1 MERTAADILRHYERT
16 NRAVGKDRD
25 AVTRLLRI
33 REALDAKSAGR
44 TDVMLEIMESI
55 DLIPLDG
62 DVAKITRRA
71 EEFKDLHEALQR
83 NLQTYLPLT
92 MEALAAFHHNVKMS
106 HVADAT
112 RQMTLTALRKKS
124 RSLMI
129 FAGILKYRM
138 SPDVYSYLARL
149 DVEIAL

>member
-1 MERTAADILRHYERT
+1 
-16 NRAVGKDRD
+16 
-25 AVTRLLRI
+25 
-33 REALDAKSAGR
+33 
-44 TDVMLEIMESI
+44 MEST

-62 DVAKITRRA
+62 DVAKITRKA
-71 EEFKDLHEALQR
+71 EEFKDLHDALQR
-83 NLQTYLPLT
+83 NLQVYLPLT
-92 MEALAAFHHNVKMS
+92 MDALAAIHQSVKNS
-106 HVADAT
+106 ATAQAT
-112 RQMTLTALRKKS
+112 RQMVCTGMSHHFLCNLTVFPFQTLTSLRKKS

>member
-1 MERTAADILRHYERT
+1 
-16 NRAVGKDRD
+16 
-25 AVTRLLRI
+25 VTRLLKI
-33 REALDAKSAGR
+33 REAKNAKEAGR
-44 TDVMLEIMESI
+44 PEVALEIMEST

-62 DVAKITRRA
+62 DMSRITRRG

-83 NLQTYLPLT
+83 NLQTYLTLT
-92 MEALAAFHHNVKMS
+92 MDVIAGVHQRVKS
-106 HVADAT
+106 SLVADAT
-112 RQMTLTALRKKS
+112 RQMTLGSLRKKS

>member
-1 MERTAADILRHYERT
+1 MPSTDEKARGERDS
-16 NRAVGKDRD
+16 D
-25 AVTRLLRI
+25 AVVRLLRV
-33 REALDAKSAGR
+33 REAVEARQAGR
-44 TDVMLEIMESI
+44 PEVALEIMEST

-62 DVAKITRRA
+62 DGGR

-92 MEALAAFHHNVKMS
+92 MDALAGVHQKTKSSMGPGE
-106 HVADAT
+106 AT
-112 RQMTLTALRKKS
+112 RQMTLALRKKP
-124 RSLMI
+124 RSVMI

-149 DVEIAL
+149 DVSDPEIAL